1 MNIIVTI
8 LLTVV
13 IFMLIIMIHEFG
25 HFVAAKALHVK
36 VHEFSIGFGPKIW
49 KKQGKETLYSLRI
62 FPIGGFVSLEGED
75 ASSDDPNALSKKP
88 VWARFIV
95 MAAGATFNIIS
106 GFIALLIMCSSIQAF
121 PTLEIGSLNTGIPD
135 APAPQVLHV
144 GDKITAINGNR
155 LWSYSD
161 LSFLMSTEADG
172 SETQLTVKRDGEKIN
187 VKMTPVLYE
196 GGYKFGF
203 APKMEDANAWT
214 VTKYAFSETLFTG
227 RIVFYS
233 LKMLV
238 TGQVGIQEVS
248 GPVGTG
254 QIIGD
259 AVELAQEQPETG
271 IPNLLNIFSLLA
283 INIGIFNLIPFP
295 ALDGGRIFFLLIELL
310 RRKPLPPEKEGIVHF
325 IGLALLLL
333 LMVFITSSDIMKL
346 FA

>member
-1 MNIIVTI
+1 MNTI
-8 LLTVV
+8 LTVVLTVV

-62 FPIGGFVSLEGED
+62 FPIGGFVRLEGED
-75 ASSDDPNALSKKP
+75 ESSDDPNALSKKP

-95 MAAGATFNIIS
+95 MAAGAIFNIIS
-106 GFIALLIMCSSIQAF
+106 GFIAMLVLCSYMQGF
-121 PTLEIGSLNTGIPD
+121 PTLEVGSLDTGIPG
-135 APAPQVLHV
+135 APAPQVLQI
-144 GDKITAINGNR
+144 GDKITAINGNK
-155 LWSYSD
+155 LWTYSD
-161 LSFLMSTEADG
+161 LEFLMSAEADG
-172 SETQLTVKRDGEKIN
+172 SETELTVKRSGEKIK
-187 VKMTPVLYE
+187 VKMTPVAY
-196 GGYKFGF
+196 GGSYKFGF
-203 APKMEDANAWT
+203 SPKFEEKNAWT
-214 VTKYAFSETLFTG
+214 LTKYAFSETLFTG

-238 TGQVGIQEVS
+238 TGRVGIQEMS

-254 QIIGD
+254 QIISD
-259 AVELAQEQPETG
+259 VVETAQEHPQTG

-283 INIGIFNLIPFP
+283 INVGIFNLIPFP
-295 ALDGGRIFFLLIELL
+295 ALDGGRIFFLLIELI
-310 RRKPLPPEKEGIVHF
+310 RRKPIPPEKEGMVHF

-333 LMVFITSSDIMKL
+333 LMVFITSSDILKL

>member
-1 MNIIVTI
+1 MNTI
-8 LLTVV
+8 LTVILTVV

-49 KKQGKETLYSLRI
+49 KKQGKETLYSLRV

-121 PTLEIGSLNTGIPD
+121 PTLEIGSLDTGIPE
-135 APAPQVLHV
+135 APAPHVLQV
-144 GDKITAINGNR
+144 GDKVTAINGTR

-161 LSFLMSTEADG
+161 LNFIMSAEADG
-172 SETQLTVKRDGEKIN
+172 SEEELTVKRGDEKIN
-187 VKMTPVLYE
+187 VKMTPVTYK
-196 GGYKFGF
+196 GSYKFGF
-203 APKMEDANAWT
+203 APKFEEKNAWT
-214 VTKYAFSETLFTG
+214 SVKYAFSETLFTG

-238 TGQVGIQEVS
+238 TGQVGIQEMS
-248 GPVGTG
+248 GPVGTS

-259 AVELAQEQPETG
+259 VVEIAQEEPETG

-283 INIGIFNLIPFP
+283 INVGIFNLIPFP
-295 ALDGGRIFFLLIELL
+295 ALDGGRIFFLFIELI
-310 RRKPLPPEKEGIVHF
+310 RRKPIPPEKEGMVHF

-333 LMVFITSSDIMKL
+333 LMVFITSSDILKL